1 MSSSLSQQATL
12 IPESKAAKQSLVR
25 KPGWRK
31 YLPLYLSI
39 APYFII
45 FLVFNLTPTVFSLY
59 LSFQRWDGVGKM
71 TFAGLNNFYLV
82 LTDPIFGKAV
92 LTTFEIW
99 IMSTIPMLF
108 VALILAFLLNQR
120 HRSKFAYQVCY
131 FLPNITS
138 IVAITLI
145 FGSLFGT
152 QYGLINTA
160 LVALHLPAVQWTSD
174 IWPMKWA
181 VALMVIWR
189 WTGYNALVY
198 MAGLQSIP
206 SEFYEAARMD
216 GADTK
221 DIFLRITLPLLRPI
235 ILFTVISSSIGGLAL
250 FTEPQ
255 VLFGNGGGVGN
266 EGLTMALYQYWQA
279 FASHHFGFGAAVSW
293 VIFFIM
299 LAFTAFNWRVIQA
312 TDR

>member
-1 MSSSLSQQATL
+1 MSSLVQSTST
-12 IPESKAAKQSLVR
+12 PENTTIRKAVVQKSN
-25 KPGWRK
+25 WRK

-39 APYFII
+39 APYFLI
-45 FLVFNLTPTVFSLY
+45 FLVFNLTPTLFSLY
-59 LSFQRWDGVGKM
+59 LSFNKWDGIGRM
-71 TFAGLNNFYLV
+71 TFTGFNNFYFV

-92 LTTFEIW
+92 LNTFEIW

-108 VALILAFLLNQR
+108 LALVLAFLLNQR
-120 HRSKFAYQVCY
+120 RHSKFAYQLCY

-138 IVAITLI
+138 TVAITLI
-145 FGSLFGT
+145 FGSLFAP
-152 QYGLINTA
+152 QYGLINTT
-160 LVALHLPAVQWTSD
+160 LSVMHLPTVQWLQD
-174 IWPMKWA
+174 AWPMKWA

-206 SEFYEAARMD
+206 TEYYEAARID
-216 GADTK
+216 GANTT
-221 DIFLRITLPLLRPI
+221 DIFFNITLPLLRPV

-255 VLFGNGGGVGN
+255 VLFTNNGGTGN
-266 EGLTMALYQYWQA
+266 EGLTMVLYQYWQS

-299 LAFTAFNWRVIQA
+299 LAFTFMNWKIVQA
-312 TDR
+312 TER